1 MKLTLKHFL
10 SLLAF
15 AGVAMSL
22 SAAKYQYD
30 TIPGDPLKAKIYTL
44 PNGLKIFMTEN
55 HDQPRI
61 QTLIPV
67 RVGSKN
73 DPAETTGL
81 AHYFEHM
88 MFKGTEQFGTMDYA
102 SEKPM
107 LDRIE
112 ALFEVY
118 RHTTD
123 STDRAAIY
131 HQIDSISY
139 EASKLA
145 IPNEYDK
152 LMAAIGANGT
162 NAYTSNDVTC
172 YTEDIPANAVEL
184 WAKVQADRI
193 AHPVLRGFHTEL
205 ETIYEEKNMSLTN
218 DGNKVYEKLFALM
231 FPNHPYGTQ
240 TTLGSQTH
248 LKNPSLT
255 NIKNYHK
262 TWYVPNNMAIC
273 LSGDFEP
280 DSVVEIIERYFGG
293 LEPNPALPH
302 LTVVPEAPIAEPVIS
317 EVTGRNADAL
327 YMAWR
332 TVPAAHKDASVIQV
346 MSTLLSNGSA
356 GLIDRD
362 INQPQL
368 TLGCGTFYFDLAD
381 HGMLLAYG
389 TPKEG
394 QTLDDVREL
403 LLAEVAKLRDG
414 RFSDELLSAV
424 KANIKLG
431 VQQQLRDN
439 NSRATMMSD
448 AFVNGQSWADFVAAF
463 NGLDN
468 ITREQIIE
476 AANKYLGPESYVVVN
491 KRQGVPTDEIKVAK
505 PAITPIVVNRDASS
519 RFLKD
524 VRSTEL
530 DPIEPKFVDFE
541 RDLTIL
547 TADKDVPVY
556 YSHNDHNDIFS
567 LSFIYKTGTL
577 GDKYLSPATQYIQL
591 LGTSA
596 KSAAELQEALYAL
609 ACDVRFSLSG
619 DRLYVHLSG
628 LAENMPAAIDLLEE
642 WIYDAQV
649 DQEVFE
655 QMTERTMKSRQN
667 AKSNQSR
674 NFSQLVSYATYG
686 PEQSR
691 RSFITEEEYRAIN
704 PADLLTKLRDIFESE
719 HQIVYNGPLSADEF
733 LTVYNSHR
741 NLPEQLNKLQ
751 PVKRYEALP
760 TRETV
765 IYIAPYDAKQLYM
778 AQSSNLEKP
787 FDPALDPANTL
798 YTEYFGGSMNAIVFQ
813 EMRERRSLAYS
824 ASAYLFDPSRSGEPY
839 IFRTQIAT
847 QNDKLMD
854 AIDAF
859 NEIINDMPQSNEA
872 FELAKESVELRMRS
886 DRTLPE
892 NVAWVYL
899 STKDKGLDEP
909 TDKAVFEALPGLT
922 LEDIVRFQQEN
933 VKGLNYHYAI
943 LGNIDD
949 LDLDA
954 LAKLG
959 KVVILTTEDIFGY

>member
-1 MKLTLKHFL
+1 MKLSLRHFL
-10 SLLAF
+10 T
-15 AGVAMSL
+15 VAAAISVTLSL
-22 SAAKYQYD
+22 SASKYQYD

-102 SEKPM
+102 AEKPM
-107 LDRIE
+107 LDQIE

-123 STDRAAIY
+123 SVERAAIY

-193 AHPVLRGFHTEL
+193 ANPVLRGFHTEL
-205 ETIYEEKNMSLTN
+205 ETIYEEKNMSLTS
-218 DGNKVYEKLFALM
+218 DSRKVFEKLLALM

-262 TWYVPNNMAIC
+262 TWYVPNNIAIC

-280 DSVVEIIERYFGG
+280 DSVVDIITRYFGDMQ
-293 LEPNPALPH
+293 PNPALPH
-302 LTVVPEAPIAEPVIS
+302 LTVVPEAPITEPIVTEVI
-317 EVTGRNADAL
+317 GRDADAL

-332 TVPAAHKDASVIQV
+332 TVPAAHEDAPVV
-346 MSTLLSNGSA
+346 DMMATLLYNRAA
-356 GLIDRD
+356 GLIDRN

-368 TLGCGTFYFDLAD
+368 ALGCGAFYYDLAD
-381 HGMLLAYG
+381 HGMMFLSG
-389 TPKEG
+389 MPKEG
-394 QTLDDVREL
+394 QTLDDVRQL
-403 LLAEVAKLRDG
+403 LLDEVAKLRQGD
-414 RFSDELLSAV
+414 FSDELLAAV
-424 KANIKLG
+424 KANAKLAM
-431 VQQQLRDN
+431 QQQLRDN
-439 NSRATMMSD
+439 ESRATMMSN
-448 AFVNGQSWADFVAAF
+448 AFVNGQSWADFVDSF
-463 NGLDN
+463 NSLDN

-476 AANKYLGPESYVVVN
+476 AANKYLGPESYIVIN

-505 PAITPIVVNRDASS
+505 PAITPIYVNRDTSS
-519 RFLKD
+519 RFLRD
-524 VRSTEL
+524 VRATKL
-530 DPIEPKFVDFE
+530 TPIEPKFVDFA
-541 RDLTIL
+541 RDLIIL
-547 TADKDVPVY
+547 SADKDVPVY
-556 YSHNDHNDIFS
+556 YSHNDHNDLFN
-567 LSFIYKTGTL
+567 LTFIYKTGTL

-591 LGTSA
+591 LGTSS
-596 KSAAELQEALYAL
+596 KSAVELQEALYAL
-609 ACDVRFSLSG
+609 ACDIRYSMSG
-619 DRLYVHLSG
+619 DRLYVFISG
-628 LAENMPAAIDLLEE
+628 LSENMPAAIDLLEE
-642 WIYDAQV
+642 WIYDAK
-649 DQEVFE
+649 DDPEAFAE
-655 QMTERTMKSRQN
+655 MTERTMKSRRN
-667 AKSNQSR
+667 AKANQSR
-674 NFSQLVSYATYG
+674 NFSQLTSYVTYG
-686 PEQSR
+686 PEQNR
-691 RSFITEEEYRAIN
+691 RSFISEDEYRAIE
-704 PADLLTKLRDIFESE
+704 PASLLKKLRDVFDSE
-719 HQIVYNGPLSADEF
+719 HEIIYNGPLSSDEF

-741 NLPEQLNKLQ
+741 NLPAGLNKLE
-751 PVKRYEALP
+751 PITRNVALP
-760 TRETV
+760 THETV

-778 AQSSNLEKP
+778 SQVSNLEKP

-824 ASAYLFDPSRSGEPY
+824 AGAYLYDPSRPGEPY

-859 NEIINDMPQSNEA
+859 NEIINDMPESRDA
-872 FELAKESVELRMRS
+872 FDLAKESVELRMRS

-892 NVAWVYL
+892 DVAWVYIN
-899 STKDKGLDEP
+899 TRDKGLAEP
-909 TDKAVFEALPGLT
+909 TDRAVFEALPGLT
-922 LEDIVRFQQEN
+922 LEDIVKFQQEN

-949 LDLDA
+949 LDLEA
-954 LAKLG
+954 LGKLG
-959 KVVILTTEDIFGY
+959 KIVILTTEDIFGY